1 MNRPTT
7 NSQPRAISSRTIMR
21 AQTKIMIAGIGLVT
35 ALGIVASMTLEYRS
49 KARPKYP
56 TIKFEKHSHDF
67 GKVVE
72 GEKPEYQFRFTNEGR
87 DSLRINRVYGT
98 CACTASLITDRVV
111 GPDGE
116 GRIHIILDTSKRTGF
131 QEQSVTVLSNDINN
145 PMIQLTVYAD
155 VQERRDNERITP

>member
-1 MNRPTT
+1 ML
-7 NSQPRAISSRTIMR
+7 
-21 AQTKIMIAGIGLVT
+21 AGIVLAT
-35 ALGIVASMTLEYRS
+35 ALGLAASMTLDYRT

-56 TIKFEKHSHDF
+56 TIRFEKHSFDF

-98 CACTASLITDRVV
+98 CACTASLITGRVV

-116 GRIHIILDTSKRTGF
+116 GRIHVILDTSKRTGF

-155 VQERRDNERITP
+155 VQERRDNERIIQ